1 MARIIKA
8 LTNTEV
14 NNAKAKE
21 KDYKLMDGKGLFLL
35 VKKTG
40 AKVWRFRYKKPFA
53 KTETD
58 MSIGSFPDVSLAQAR
73 SKGLSLALLAQKY
86 NISKT
91 TAYRLRRSLKNPL

>member
-40 AKVWRFRYKKPFA
+40 AKIWRFNYFKPYL
-53 KTETD
+53 
-58 MSIGSFPDVSLAQAR
+58 P
-73 SKGLSLALLAQKY
+73 
-86 NISKT
+86 
-91 TAYRLRRSLKNPL
+91 